1 MEIKTV
7 LKWCFIIIIKHLES
21 ILCALDPLDIHCSS
35 FVMWS
40 SKMSWNSL
48 LYWFLDRAINSIQFP
63 LYFIVLCIA
72 KMAIYRWNR
81 MRNVD
86 GVFSG
91 TSLQIGHTMKM
102 KTELL
107 FCSSSADSFCL
118 IASHFMSRM
127 LWIHSVKI
135 NLQPIICY

>member
-72 KMAIYRWNR
+72 KMAIYPWNR

-91 TSLQIGHTMKM
+91 TSSYKLGIQWKWKLSCYFVRVQQTHFAWSHHILCPGCYGFILWKLT
-102 KTELL
+102 
-107 FCSSSADSFCL
+107 CS
-118 IASHFMSRM
+118 
-127 LWIHSVKI
+127 
-135 NLQPIICY
+135 Q